1 MHGAIVASSE
11 ALSKSIP
18 ATRNELQTL
27 FTKLDVLY
35 KERNAMVEG
44 CYQRAQEC
52 GMSSL
57 CLFFYAV
64 SSSWCYVLCGPTCAP
79 GPLVHTLILSTL

>member
-18 ATRNELQTL
+18 TTRNELQTL
-27 FTKLDVLY
+27 FAKLNVLY
-35 KERNAMVEG
+35 KERNTMVEG

-52 GMSSL
+52 GMSYFCS
-57 CLFFYAV
+57 FFYAV
-64 SSSWCYVLCGPTCAP
+64 SSSWCYVLCGPACAP
-79 GPLVHTLILSTL
+79 GPLVHTLILPIL